1 MVLAPADTVHWWHA
15 PGALERFVADLI
27 DAEARLL
34 RPGGPWPPYA
44 EPARLVMTPLGE
56 DGLGFDSLERLGLAA
71 ALSEALHLHR
81 GGLAD
86 TLITARRL
94 GGWVEAAAASLE
106 CFGALV
112 TVRRVE
118 RTGRRRAYCHPMARL
133 EAEAATWAGLLPGD
147 RLRVRSAV
155 ASHDIHGLLFT
166 LMLPARLGL
175 PVDDLRRLPPATV
188 LAGLRPGDLVIGRP
202 VFWDAL
208 LDASPSGWPP
218 GIIGVASGAPC
229 PDATALRL
237 GEAGLAA
244 LLDIH
249 GSDEA
254 GGIGWRE
261 RAGGAWS
268 DGAGAYRLL
277 PCWRREADDLLSR
290 DDGSSLTLRDR
301 LDWDGPDRFR
311 IATGPTTP

>member
-1 MVLAPADTVHWWHA
+1 MPAQADLLHWWRA
-15 PGALERFVADLI
+15 PGLLERFIADLI

-44 EPARLVMTPLGE
+44 EPAQLAVTALGE
-56 DGLGFDSLERLGLAA
+56 EGLGFDSLERLGLAA

-112 TVRRVE
+112 TVRCLDHA
-118 RTGRRRAYCHPMARL
+118 GKRRAHRHPMARL
-133 EAEAATWAGLLPGD
+133 EAEAAIWAGLLPGD

-175 PVDDLRRLPPATV
+175 PVDDLRRLPAAAV
-188 LAGLRPGDLVIGRP
+188 LAGLRPGDLVIGQP
-202 VFWDAL
+202 AFWDAL

-218 GIIGVASGAPC
+218 GVIGVASGASC
-229 PDATALRL
+229 PDTTAVGL

-244 LLDIH
+244 LLDIY

-254 GGIGWRE
+254 GGIGWRKH
-261 RAGGAWS
+261 GGDAWS
-268 DGAGAYRLL
+268 DGTGAYRLL
-277 PCWRREADDLLSR
+277 PCWRREADGLLSR
-290 DDGSSLTLRDR
+290 DDGSPLTLRDR

-311 IATGPTTP
+311 IAAGATAP